1 MIKVFITDDHPIV
14 REGLKQALR
23 ETSDIAV
30 SGEAS
35 NGEETLNDLRDHM
48 VDVVL
53 LDISLPGRSGL
64 DLLSQLRVAYP
75 SLKILILST
84 YPEQQYAVRALK
96 TGAAGY
102 LTKESAPEELITAI
116 RKVAFGGKYV
126 SAALA
131 ERLAFDLAG
140 ESTSR
145 PHEKLSNREYQ
156 VMCLIASGKTVR
168 EIATDLSLSDKTI
181 STYRRRILD
190 KLNLR
195 HNAELTHYAIQQGLV
210 T

>member
-35 NGEETLNDLRDHM
+35 NGEETLEDLKNRK

-64 DLLSQLRVAYP
+64 DILSQLHEAYP
-75 SLKILILST
+75 HLKILILST
-84 YPEQQYAVRALK
+84 YPEQQYAIRALK

-102 LTKESAPEELITAI
+102 LTKESAPDELITAI

-126 SAALA
+126 SAELA

-140 ESTSR
+140 ESNSR

-156 VMCLIASGKTVR
+156 VMCLIASGKTVS
-168 EIATDLSLSDKTI
+168 EISTELSLSDKTI

-190 KLNLR
+190 KMNMR

>member
-1 MIKVFITDDHPIV
+1 MIKIFITDDHPIV
-14 REGLKQALR
+14 REGLKQTLR
-23 ETSDIAV
+23 ETPDIAV

-35 NGEETLNDLRDHM
+35 NGEETLDDLRNRE

-64 DLLSQLRVAYP
+64 DILSQLRFAYP
-75 SLKILILST
+75 NLKILILST
-84 YPEQQYAVRALK
+84 YPEEQYAIRALK

-116 RKVAFGGKYV
+116 RKVACGGKYV

-131 ERLAFDLAG
+131 ERLAFNVAG
-140 ESTSR
+140 EATAR

-156 VMCLIASGKTVR
+156 VMCLIASGKTAK
-168 EIATDLSLSDKTI
+168 EIAEALSLSDKTI

-190 KLNLR
+190 KMHMR

>member
-14 REGLKQALR
+14 REGLKQTLR
-23 ETSDIAV
+23 ETPDIAV

-35 NGEETLNDLRDHM
+35 NGEETLDDLRNQE

-64 DLLSQLRVAYP
+64 DILAQIRVAYP
-75 SLKILILST
+75 TVKVLILST
-84 YPEQQYAVRALK
+84 YPEQQYAIRALR

-102 LTKESAPEELITAI
+102 LTKESAPDELITAI
-116 RKVAFGGKYV
+116 RKVAIGGKYV

-156 VMCLIASGKTVR
+156 VMCMIASGKTVG
-168 EIATDLSLSDKTI
+168 EIAVELSLSDKTI

-190 KLNLR
+190 KMNLR

>member
-23 ETSDIAV
+23 ETPDIAV

-35 NGEETLNDLRDHM
+35 NGEETLNDLRNHE
-48 VDVVL
+48 VDIVL

-64 DLLSQLRVAYP
+64 DILTQLRVAYP
-75 SLKILILST
+75 SLKVLILST
-84 YPEQQYAVRALK
+84 YPEQQYAIRALK

-102 LTKESAPEELITAI
+102 LTKESAPDELITAI
-116 RKVAFGGKYV
+116 RKVAQGGKYV

-140 ESTSR
+140 ESSSR

-156 VMCLIASGKTVR
+156 VMCMIASGKTAS
-168 EIATDLSLSDKTI
+168 EIATELSLSDKTI

-190 KLNLR
+190 KMNFR

>member
-1 MIKVFITDDHPIV
+1 MIKIFITDDHPIV
-14 REGLKQALR
+14 REGLKQTLR
-23 ETSDIAV
+23 ETADIAV

-35 NGEETLNDLRDHM
+35 NGEETLDDLRNRE

-64 DLLSQLRVAYP
+64 DILSQLRSAYP
-75 SLKILILST
+75 NLKILILST
-84 YPEQQYAVRALK
+84 YPEEQYAIRALK

-116 RKVAFGGKYV
+116 RKVACGGKYV

-131 ERLAFDLAG
+131 ERLPFNLAG
-140 ESTSR
+140 EATAR

-156 VMCLIASGKTVR
+156 VMCLIASGKTAK
-168 EIATDLSLSDKTI
+168 EIAHSLSLRVMDS
-181 STYRRRILD
+181 
-190 KLNLR
+190 NLCT
-195 HNAELTHYAIQQGLV
+195 NIPLV
-210 T
+210 

>member
-14 REGLKQALR
+14 REGLKQTLR
-23 ETSDIAV
+23 ETPDIAV
-30 SGEAS
+30 SGEAN
-35 NGEETLNDLRDHM
+35 NGEETLNELRNHD

-64 DLLSQLRVAYP
+64 DILAQLRIAYP

-84 YPEQQYAVRALK
+84 YPEEQYAVRALK

-102 LTKESAPEELITAI
+102 LTKESAPDELITAI
-116 RKVAFGGKYV
+116 RKVALGGKYV

-140 ESTSR
+140 ETSAR

-156 VMCLIASGKTVR
+156 VMCMIASGKTAS
-168 EIATDLSLSDKTI
+168 EIATELSLSDKTI

-190 KLNLR
+190 KMNLR

>member
-1 MIKVFITDDHPIV
+1 MIKIFITDDHPIV
-14 REGLKQALR
+14 REGLKQTLR
-23 ETSDIAV
+23 ETPDIAV

-35 NGEETLNDLRDHM
+35 NGEETLDDLRNQE

-64 DLLSQLRVAYP
+64 DILSQLRLAYP
-75 SLKILILST
+75 NLKILILST
-84 YPEQQYAVRALK
+84 YPEEQYAIRALK

-116 RKVAFGGKYV
+116 RKVACGGKYV

-131 ERLAFDLAG
+131 ERLAFNLTG
-140 ESTSR
+140 EATAR

-156 VMCLIASGKTVR
+156 VMCLIASGKTAK
-168 EIATDLSLSDKTI
+168 EIALALSLSDKTI

-190 KLNLR
+190 KMHMR

-210 T
+210 N